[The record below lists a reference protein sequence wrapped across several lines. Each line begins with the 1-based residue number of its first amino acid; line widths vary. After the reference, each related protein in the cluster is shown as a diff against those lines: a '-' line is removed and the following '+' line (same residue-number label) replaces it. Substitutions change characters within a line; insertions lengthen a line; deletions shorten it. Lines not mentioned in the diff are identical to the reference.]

1 MPEYGKPVA
10 GQADDL
16 QRNAAA
22 REALLKNLQAM
33 RTASIRTSNSES
45 VRLRERIEYGN
56 RYFRGIY
63 DLPNRIREGDY
74 RDRDGYEAVKMHQ
87 ALLTANDPKYSFEP
101 VEPYDAPISKDI
113 STVDAFLWDQK
124 QLALR
129 WSMAVL
135 DCLRTPVGYI
145 MPRITKGKSG
155 LYELQYINPS
165 PADIL
170 VEDWTQWDVAKQ
182 GYIIHSFLMSIKAI
196 EAEWPQL
203 KGKLNA
209 ELEKDS
215 SSPQSA
221 LGQDYFK
228 IAGGDGVV
236 SKNEHAHIQAML
248 SAGKAMVHEYWLPVG
263 DKFHIAYEINGNLAE
278 HRTGTDYEDFA
289 LIALRNDMEPDR
301 FLGTSDIDVSKGNT
315 DIVTQLTHSLMRND
329 AMVTAPPFEFDES
342 TGYDAADYQN
352 AYRGGNKAI
361 GLSHDQ
367 YEAGPRSRQVKI
379 IPQHENKFRLIE
391 YFRQRNQRVLDNS
404 DWLNGSVGSGP
415 DPAVKVDLMQK
426 AGLHRIKQRAK
437 MLDYDALFRLGNF
450 QKWFIQRKMTAK
462 QIIRITGDTNPDGS
476 PKFFEF
482 NIPVAGGIEELNQ
495 LIGKAEQSENGTVRP
510 DDSITDF
517 TAQELKAYKELFL
530 KRVSKEGGVAKLML
544 RDMSVGKFDV
554 ITKNSDTL
562 PYNKMQRMHL
572 VMYLQKIGET
582 APGEPREEMG
592 LSMSP
597 EIIEKLR
604 ANANIVP
611 IEQIAMRLAQV
622 MGAQDEQ
629 QAQQVIE
636 NPVVTELLEYIQSL
650 QKKISV

>member
-1 MPEYGKPVA
+1 
-10 GQADDL
+10 
-16 QRNAAA
+16 
-22 REALLKNLQAM
+22 
-33 RTASIRTSNSES
+33 
-45 VRLRERIEYGN
+45 
-56 RYFRGIY
+56 
-63 DLPNRIREGDY
+63 
-74 RDRDGYEAVKMHQ
+74 
-87 ALLTANDPKYSFEP
+87 
-101 VEPYDAPISKDI
+101 
-113 STVDAFLWDQK
+113 
-124 QLALR
+124 
-129 WSMAVL
+129 
-135 DCLRTPVGYI
+135 
-145 MPRITKGKSG
+145 
-155 LYELQYINPS
+155 
-165 PADIL
+165 
-170 VEDWTQWDVAKQ
+170 
-182 GYIIHSFLMSIKAI
+182 
-196 EAEWPQL
+196 
-203 KGKLNA
+203 
-209 ELEKDS
+209 
-215 SSPQSA
+215 
-221 LGQDYFK
+221 
-228 IAGGDGVV
+228 
-236 SKNEHAHIQAML
+236 
-248 SAGKAMVHEYWLPVG
+248 
-263 DKFHIAYEINGNLAE
+263 
-278 HRTGTDYEDFA
+278 
-289 LIALRNDMEPDR
+289 
-301 FLGTSDIDVSKGNT
+301 
-315 DIVTQLTHSLMRND
+315 MRND

-426 AGLHRIKQRAK
+426 AGLHR
-437 MLDYDALFRLGNF
+437 
-450 QKWFIQRKMTAK
+450 IQRKMTAK

-562 PYNKMQRMHL
+562 PYNKMQRMQSIA
-572 VMYLQKIGET
+572 YLQKIGET